1 MRRPLASVIRRFAR
15 DEDGAVTVETVIWL
29 PFLFLILALITDAS
43 LAFYS
48 KADAFRIIQNGNRL
62 YSIGALDTTAKVETF
77 VETVFRNTAINADAT
92 TVVDD
97 DGLLVGTSL
106 SYPLQNV
113 MLFSDV
119 PNNWRITVQSIH
131 YIEWPK
137 P

>member
-1 MRRPLASVIRRFAR
+1 MRRPLASVIGRFAR

-106 SYPLQNV
+106 SYPVQNV

-119 PNNWRITVQSIH
+119 PNDWRIVVQSIH